1 MPNTDPNEVCTTY
14 IQANSGISPST
25 QLALH
30 YLIGLLRVAPD
41 LSDVGRV
48 LSAAHDKRPRLDH

>member
-48 LSAAHDKRPRLDH
+48 HLGGA